1 MGPFSVRR
9 LLRVDYEMLVS
20 EGSPQPMEDVADMI
34 YAQDV
39 DDHPS
44 SRFTWAIKNF
54 STFHGEKMSSDPFV
68 DRDVNGILILIRS
81 SHDSLIV

>member
-1 MGPFSVRR
+1 
-9 LLRVDYEMLVS
+9 MLVS
-20 EGSPQPMEDVADMI
+20 EGSPQLMEDVADMI

-44 SRFTWAIKNF
+44 ARFTWTIKNF

-68 DRDVNGILILIRS
+68 DRGCTWYFDTNSFLP
-81 SHDSLIV
+81 